1 RIPDDLVALAEQAG
15 LGGVVLFARICAS
28 LDAVLALTAAARTL
42 GPDVLILVDHE
53 GGQVH
58 RLPPPFTRFP
68 PPAAVGRSGDPHLAV
83 AVARAMARELR
94 AAGFDSGLAPVLDC
108 LLNPANTVIGD
119 RAFGTTP
126 DVVAACGVASV
137 EAMLSQGLIPV
148 AKHFPGHGR
157 TSIDSHLALPD
168 VDATI
173 DELERADLVP
183 FRAALGAGCPAVM
196 VAHVRYRVLD
206 PALPASLSTAVIGG
220 LLRRRLGFSGLVLS
234 DDLEMAAVARTWGVA
249 GAARRFLAA
258 GGDLALICRSSA
270 ARNEAGAAVGRGSDR
285 GGPGR
290 GAAARR
296 RTRAAGSVASSRP
309 DPVRARDREPDVFAG
324 QETFERL
331 LMLGRERSWSELP
344 IGERIGAIG
353 MALRQTPYV
362 AATLEL
368 YEDREVCSVN
378 LRGLD
383 CWTFFESAL
392 AFARMLRR
400 GGRTPEALL
409 AEATFLRYRGGQ
421 LTDYASRL

>member
-1 RIPDDLVALAEQAG
+1 MTTGPGRALAVGFEGTRIPDDLVALAEQAG
-15 LGGVVLFARICAS
+15 LGGVVLFARNCPS
-28 LDAVLALTAAARTL
+28 LEAVLALTSAARAL

-126 DVVAACGVASV
+126 DVVAACGVAVV
-137 EAMLSQGLIPV
+137 EALLSQGLIPV

-173 DELERADLVP
+173 DELERWDLVP

-206 PALPASLSTAVIGG
+206 PVLPASLSAEVIGG
-220 LLRRRLGFSGLVLS
+220 LLRRGLGFSGLVLS
-234 DDLEMAAVARTWGVA
+234 DDLEMAAVASTWGVG
-249 GAARRFLAA
+249 GAARRVPAPGRGLPP
-258 GGDLALICRSSA
+258 LCQSSE
-270 ARNEAGAAVGRGSDR
+270 ARNEAVAAIGRGIDR
-285 GGPGR
+285 GALDLAPAVER
-290 GAAARR
+290 PPAARR
-296 RTRAAGSVASSRP
+296 PLRPPRSRP
-309 DPVRARDREPDVFAG
+309 PRPRVRF
-324 QETFERL
+324 
-331 LMLGRERSWSELP
+331 
-344 IGERIGAIG
+344 
-353 MALRQTPYV
+353 
-362 AATLEL
+362 
-368 YEDREVCSVN
+368 
-378 LRGLD
+378 
-383 CWTFFESAL
+383 
-392 AFARMLRR
+392 
-400 GGRTPEALL
+400 
-409 AEATFLRYRGGQ
+409 
-421 LTDYASRL
+421 